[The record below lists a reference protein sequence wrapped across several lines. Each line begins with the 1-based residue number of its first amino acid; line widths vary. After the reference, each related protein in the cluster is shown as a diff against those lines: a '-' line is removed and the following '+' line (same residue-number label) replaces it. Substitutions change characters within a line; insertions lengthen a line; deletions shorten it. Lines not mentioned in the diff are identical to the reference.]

1 MVEIGDFPGY
11 DPWAPKGW
19 ICPRCG
25 RVYAPSTPMCWYCIK
40 ETAANSMLNTTATPI
55 NWDEYL
61 YKSSITSTDIR
72 QSHE

>member
-25 RVYAPSTPMCWYCIK
+25 RVYAPSTPMCW
-40 ETAANSMLNTTATPI
+40 
-55 NWDEYL
+55 
-61 YKSSITSTDIR
+61 
-72 QSHE
+72 